1 MDLSKQVAVVN
12 ELVQHVVDAVADTK
26 TTDADKVFLLR
37 DISNSLEQ
45 LANSRKKL
53 LVAIPPSS

>member
-1 MDLSKQVAVVN
+1 VN

-53 LVAIPPSS
+53 LVAMPPSS